1 MEAINIDISAAAPLG
16 KPCRSKNLHGVMRSK
31 AIKQAKASGFK
42 ICCPRYNKAKTIIKH
57 KRGLTSFAKTIDV
70 EEDLHIA
77 IH

>member
-1 MEAINIDISAAAPLG
+1 MEAINMDIKADAPLG

-42 ICCPRYNKAKTIIKH
+42 ISCPRYSKAKTIMKH
-57 KRGLTSFAKTIDV
+57 KSGLTSFAKTIDV
-70 EEDLHIA
+70 EEDLQIA